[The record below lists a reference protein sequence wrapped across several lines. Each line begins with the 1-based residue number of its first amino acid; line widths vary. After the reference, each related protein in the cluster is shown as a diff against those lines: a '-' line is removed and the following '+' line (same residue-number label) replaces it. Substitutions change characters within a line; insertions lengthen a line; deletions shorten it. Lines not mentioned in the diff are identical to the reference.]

1 MKKLLVSA
9 MTVMASLSMQA
20 QDIKLP
26 APNVNRS
33 TMSVMQALNT
43 RHSVRDYSSKELSQQ
58 ELSDLCWAAC
68 GKSRD
73 DDHRTAPTAMNRK
86 EIRLY
91 VFTAKAVYEYK
102 AVENILAQV
111 ATGDHR
117 DIVAAS
123 QKFASEAPVSLLMV
137 IDYKLFGSS
146 AEHAQ
151 MMCAVDAGIV
161 SQNINLYC
169 QAAGL
174 ATVTRGT
181 MDSKAIKELLKLSD
195 EQVPALN
202 NPVGYP
208 K

>member
-1 MKKLLVSA
+1 

-102 AVENILAQV
+102 AVDNILAQV

-146 AEHAQ
+146 AEHD
-151 MMCAVDAGIV
+151 VR
-161 SQNINLYC
+161 S
-169 QAAGL
+169 
-174 ATVTRGT
+174 
-181 MDSKAIKELLKLSD
+181 
-195 EQVPALN
+195 
-202 NPVGYP
+202 
-208 K
+208 